1 MNMSRRTLLQWGVGS
16 AATAVLGFDT
26 SGSAGATD
34 VFKRRFAG
42 DPGPGRLYY
51 GASTEQNLAD
61 WETQMGQRLAL
72 HRSYFKPK
80 QAGRLVRVAKADLA
94 AGRMPHVSIKVPG
107 TWLSVARGRH
117 DPWLRNISGGLAR
130 LNRPVFLTFHHEPE
144 NDVRRKGSPADFV
157 SMQTH
162 IIRLFA
168 NRAPKVTII
177 PILQGW
183 SFSAYNKKAK
193 PALWYVP
200 AAKVYGVDVYNPF
213 CTTDPKWVSFAEK
226 LNEIKKYAHGKPIAI
241 GEYGC
246 RNDPDNPDRG
256 GEWMHD
262 AFRYARHNN
271 IVSMSYFNSGRNSP
285 EGSWALDGTRSAV
298 FQSRLASDA
307 VARPA

>member
-1 MNMSRRTLLQWGVGS
+1 MDMSRRALLQWGVGS
-16 AATAVLGFDT
+16 AATAVLGVSASDF
-26 SGSAGATD
+26 AGATD
-34 VFKRRFAG
+34 LANPRFAG

-72 HRSYFKPK
+72 HRTYYKPS
-80 QAGRLVRVAKADLA
+80 QALRLVRTAKADLA
-94 AGRMPHVSIKVPG
+94 AGRMPHVSMKVPG
-107 TWLSVARGRH
+107 KWIGIAKGLH

-130 LNRPVFLTFHHEPE
+130 LDRPVFLTFHHEPE
-144 NDVRRKGSPADFV
+144 NNSPRKGSPADFV
-157 SMQTH
+157 AMQTH

-183 SFSAYNKKAK
+183 SFSPYNKRAK

-200 AAKVYGVDVYNPF
+200 SAKVYGVDVYNPF
-213 CTTDPKWVSFAEK
+213 CVSDPKWVSFSAK
-226 LNEIKKYAHGKPIAI
+226 LKEIKAFAHGKPIAI

-246 RNDPDNPDRG
+246 RNDPNNPDRG
-256 GEWMHD
+256 SEWMRD
-262 AFRYARHNN
+262 AFHYARRNN

-285 EGSWALDGTRSAV
+285 DGSWALDGGRSAV
-298 FQSRLASDA
+298 FQDRLASDA
-307 VARPA
+307 VVRPA